1 MTQDYTVQINKSSSY
16 PIVAPQNPTIPNQTW
31 HLGTRVNTTPG
42 VLPELTNLNYL
53 NVEVDEISST
63 VLTTNTGFGT
73 SDADTVFTIVRC
85 LGNLTI
91 NSGITVTAAA
101 RKLGLMLYV
110 QGDLILNGTNTTGAT
125 ITMSAR
131 GANHNGTTVSGFTS
145 VYPGRNI
152 RVFNG
157 GYYPVS
163 LDALTFSVT
172 LNATNINVTDN
183 TILIPNHGLV
193 TGQEIRVTGSVPTGL
208 TANQHYFVIK
218 VDDNK
223 IQVASSYANATSTTP
238 VPIDIT
244 GTSSGTMSVSYVKV
258 NKSSVLSQNINL
270 GNSGGGGGESS
281 QNLGTDGSAG
291 SIGTCGGG
299 GSGSMYNVSGE
310 IPLRA
315 GNGAAGTT
323 FSGGSGGGGRGQS
336 STTISNFNLSRHDAS
351 PNGGAGGEGSAYYQG
366 AFSTG
371 GSGNLAGVGGL
382 AGQANYTAS
391 MSNSGTGGCLVIVV
405 SGTLFIRGV
414 STISS
419 NGSNSIGGNTGGS
432 GGSSGGGSITI
443 LAGNYM
449 ISPQYAFLVNGGTA
463 AGGSGGSLRGG
474 NGGMGSIQLGGFV

>member
-1 MTQDYTVQINKSSSY
+1 MTQDYTVQINKSSTY
-16 PIVAPQNPTIPNQTW
+16 PIVAPQNPTTPNQTW

-53 NVEVDEISST
+53 NVEVEEISSQT
-63 VLTTNTGFGT
+63 LTINTGFGT
-73 SDADTVFTIVRC
+73 SAADTVFTIVRC
-85 LGNLTI
+85 IGNLTI

-172 LNATNINVTDN
+172 LNATNINVTND
-183 TILIPNHGLV
+183 TILISNHGFV

-208 TANQHYFVIK
+208 TANQNYFVIK
-218 VDDNK
+218 VDNNNIK
-223 IQVASSYANATSTTP
+223 VASSYANATSATP

-244 GTSSGTMSVSYVKV
+244 VTGSGTMTVSYVKV
-258 NKSSVLSQNINL
+258 NKSSVLSYNINL

-281 QNLGTDGSAG
+281 QNLGTNGSAG

-299 GSGSMYNVSGE
+299 GSGGMNVVSGE
-310 IPLRA
+310 TPLRA

-323 FSGGSGGGGRGQS
+323 FSGGSGGGGRANN
-336 STTISNFNLSRHDAS
+336 STNITGFDLLKHDGS
-351 PNGGAGGEGSAYYQG
+351 PNGGEGGQGSSSSYG
-366 AFSTG
+366 AAG
-371 GSGNLAGVGGL
+371 GSGNPSGNGGSH
-382 AGQANYTAS
+382 GQGNSTATS
-391 MSNSGTGGCLVIVV
+391 SPGTGGCLVIVV
-405 SGTLFIRGV
+405 SGTLFLRGV

-419 NGSNSIGGNTGGS
+419 NGSNAAAGVSGYPG

-449 ISPQYAFLVNGGTA
+449 ISPQYAFLVNGGIA
-463 AGGSGGSLRGG
+463 AGTGGD
-474 NGGMGSIQLGGFV
+474 GGMGSIQLGGFV

>member
-1 MTQDYTVQINKSSSY
+1 MTQDYTVQINKSSTY
-16 PIVAPQNPTIPNQTW
+16 PIVAPQNPTTPNQTW

-53 NVEVDEISST
+53 NVEVEEISSQT
-63 VLTTNTGFGT
+63 LTINTGFGT
-73 SDADTVFTIVRC
+73 SAADTVFTIVRC
-85 LGNLTI
+85 IGNLTI

-110 QGDLILNGTNTTGAT
+110 QGDLILNGTNSTGAT

-163 LDALTFSVT
+163 LDALTFSVS
-172 LNATNINVTDN
+172 LNATNINVANN
-183 TILIPNHGLV
+183 TILISSHGFV

-208 TANQHYFVIK
+208 TANQHYFVRK
-218 VDDNK
+218 VDDNN
-223 IQVASSYANATSTTP
+223 IQVASSYANATSATP

-244 GTSSGTMSVSYVKV
+244 GTGTINSTMTVSYVKV
-258 NKSSVLSQNINL
+258 NKSSVLSYNINL
-270 GNSGGGGGESS
+270 GNSGGGGGLSV
-281 QNLGTDGSAG
+281 QDAGTNGSAG

-299 GSGSMYNVSGE
+299 GSGAMVNVSGE
-310 IPLRA
+310 TPLRA

-323 FSGGSGGGGRGQS
+323 FSGGSGGGGRSLS
-336 STTISNFNLSRHDAS
+336 STTVTGFNLLKHDGS
-351 PNGGAGGEGSAYYQG
+351 PNGGEGGQGSAG
-366 AFSTG
+366 LNGTLSTG
-371 GSGNLAGVGGL
+371 GSGNPSGNGGVLGGQ
-382 AGQANYTAS
+382 GNSTATS
-391 MSNSGTGGCLVIVV
+391 SPGTGGCLVIVV
-405 SGTLFIRGV
+405 SGTLFLRGL

-419 NGSNSIGGNTGGS
+419 NGSNAAAGVSAAPG

-449 ISPQYAFLVNGGTA
+449 ISPQYAFLVNGGIA
-463 AGGSGGSLRGG
+463 AGTGGD
-474 NGGMGSIQLGGFV
+474 GGMGSIQLGGFV